1 MLAINRY
8 SLMKVHP
15 KDMIIPQIRKLFP
28 WKLNPN
34 DMKSMSY
41 QQFSLRI
48 WIFSLHKQYHN
59 RLNTISKLSA
69 QDLSQPTIEW
79 MYILASL

>member
-15 KDMIIPQIRKLFP
+15 KYMIIPQIRKLFP